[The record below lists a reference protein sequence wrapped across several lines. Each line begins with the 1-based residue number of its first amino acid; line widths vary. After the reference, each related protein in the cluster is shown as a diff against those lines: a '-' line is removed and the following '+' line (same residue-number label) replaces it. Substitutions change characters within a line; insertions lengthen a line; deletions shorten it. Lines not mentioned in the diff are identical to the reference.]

1 MNRNL
6 IFAFL
11 LLAALAM
18 VNAVPYQF
26 LKRSRDVGLPC
37 PYTNPS
43 GSTIYANLNPFPPVS
58 NQPNNYTV
66 EGVMLGYEITPYKTE
81 IIVLYTDQNHALIS
95 SYNKALDFYYANA
108 APFSI
113 DVPDVPTPILPS
125 AYIITVI
132 IGDKTDNDPNIV
144 ETHAWTRILV
154 TSRRYKGEK
163 QNDFAGVDADKL
175 KLWKSKRSCQP
186 PLRAVNRNYLTNLPR
201 RKHYSTS
208 PFMTSISSLARNGR
222 RTVNIEHPALEN
234 DGGSAQHKRPQNPF
248 LIGRSQRYQLYGLGE
263 SDDHSLSVF
272 PPFTCEH
279 KELKDDYS
287 QAILKHLIAELEARL
302 KFTPNRGVT
311 EVKDEDIYKG
321 IAQNATYEIVTD
333 AENEHVDN
341 VDRVLGHITW
351 LLEEAQK
358 ADSAVNL
365 GGEQEIKRSINNII
379 LTGMQSEVDLLRQ
392 HFTEL
397 EVKAEKGELEARNA
411 EIPELR
417 KKVASKIEAENVR
430 PWKRF
435 PSLRPESRNWK
446 NGYEDGAELRTDAI
460 YSTLLRAIFK
470 LSEDRKGCFL
480 ILVDETNK
488 KSVSDNI
495 RQRNGEKKLQR
506 GSAKNQP

>member
-144 ETHAWTRILV
+144 ETHACAYANFVGTRILV

-175 KLWKSKRSCQP
+175 KLWKAISKTKTNSKHFPDSPTEECIYVLVEALVSTATSSREQE
-186 PLRAVNRNYLTNLPR
+186 LLDKLT
-201 RKHYSTS
+201 
-208 PFMTSISSLARNGR
+208 SSKALLNKSVYARNGR

-302 KFTPNRGVT
+302 KSISIMEEEGLFTG
-311 EVKDEDIYKG
+311 K
-321 IAQNATYEIVTD
+321 TYEIVTD

-417 KKVASKIEAENVR
+417 KKVATDFSTENVEL
-430 PWKRF
+430 KLG
-435 PSLRPESRNWK
+435 LRRWSRIT
-446 NGYEDGAELRTDAI
+446 DGCD
-460 YSTLLRAIFK
+460 
-470 LSEDRKGCFL
+470 
-480 ILVDETNK
+480 ILD
-488 KSVSDNI
+488 
-495 RQRNGEKKLQR
+495 
-506 GSAKNQP
+506 SA